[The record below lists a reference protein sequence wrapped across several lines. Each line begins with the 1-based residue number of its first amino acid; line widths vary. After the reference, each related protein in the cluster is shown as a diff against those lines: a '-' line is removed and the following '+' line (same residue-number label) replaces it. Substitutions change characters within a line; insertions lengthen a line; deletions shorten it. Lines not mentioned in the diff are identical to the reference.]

1 MKFAMNL
8 VLLGAP
14 GAGKG
19 TQAEKIRKALDIPVL
34 STGNLLRQAI
44 AAGTELG
51 KKVESIIDSGNLVP
65 DELVFGL
72 VAERLREPD
81 CARGVIFDGFPRT
94 IHQAEALDKALAVD
108 VVLDLEVPD
117 DVILHRMSGRRICPN
132 CQASYHVVDNPPRV
146 EGVCDKCGAALTI
159 RHDDQPETVK
169 ARLEVYHKQTEPIKE
184 YYRAQGK
191 LRTVQGQPR
200 LSDTVRL
207 VSEALGVAL

>member
-1 MKFAMNL
+1 MNL

-19 TQAEKIRKALDIPVL
+19 TQAEKIQKALDIPIL

-51 KKVESIIDSGNLVP
+51 KKVESIIDGGNLVP

-94 IHQAEALDKALAVD
+94 IHQAEALDKALKID
-108 VVLDLEVPD
+108 VVLNLEVPD
-117 DVILHRMSGRRICPN
+117 EVILHRMSGRRTCPN
-132 CQASYHVVDNPPRV
+132 CQASYHVADNPPKV
-146 EGVCDKCGAALTI
+146 EGVCDRCGTALTI

-169 ARLEVYHKQTEPIKE
+169 ARLAVYHKQTEPIKE

-191 LRTVQGQPR
+191 LKTVQGQPK
-200 LSDTVRL
+200 LADTVRL

>member
-1 MKFAMNL
+1 M
-8 VLLGAP
+8 
-14 GAGKG
+14 
-19 TQAEKIRKALDIPVL
+19 

-44 AAGTELG
+44 AAGPVLG
-51 KKVESIIDSGNLVP
+51 KRVESIIDGGNLVP

-94 IHQAEALDKALAVD
+94 IHQAEALDKALKID
-108 VVLDLEVPD
+108 VVLNLEVPD
-117 DVILHRMSGRRICPN
+117 EVILHRMSGRRTCPN
-132 CQASYHVVDNPPRV
+132 CQASYHVADNPPRV
-146 EGVCDKCGAALTI
+146 EGVCDRCGTALTI

-169 ARLEVYHKQTEPIKE
+169 ARLAVYHKQTEPIKE

-191 LRTVQGQPR
+191 LKTVQGQPK
-200 LSDTVRL
+200 LADTVRL

>member
-1 MKFAMNL
+1 MNL

-19 TQAEKIRKALDIPVL
+19 TQAEKIQHALNIPIL

-51 KKVESIIDSGNLVP
+51 KQVESIIDGGNLVP

-72 VAERLREPD
+72 VAQRLKEPD

-94 IHQAEALDKALAVD
+94 IHQAEALDKALQIDAV
-108 VVLDLEVPD
+108 LSIEVAD
-117 DVILHRMSGRRICPN
+117 DVILHRMSGRRTCPN
-132 CQASYHVVDNPPRV
+132 CQASYHVVDNPPKV
-146 EGVCDKCGAALTI
+146 EGVCDKCGAKLTI

-169 ARLEVYHKQTEPIKE
+169 SRLAVYHKQTEPIKE

-191 LRTVQGQPR
+191 LKTVQGQQK
-200 LSDTVRL
+200 LADTVRL

>member
-1 MKFAMNL
+1 MNL

-19 TQAEKIRKALDIPVL
+19 TQAEKIQHALNIPIL

-51 KKVESIIDSGNLVP
+51 KQVESIIDGGNLVP

-72 VAERLREPD
+72 VAQRLKEPD

-94 IHQAEALDKALAVD
+94 IHQAEALDKALQIDAV
-108 VVLDLEVPD
+108 LSIEVAD
-117 DVILHRMSGRRICPN
+117 DVILHRMSGRRTCPN
-132 CQASYHVVDNPPRV
+132 CQASYHVVDNPPKV
-146 EGVCDKCGAALTI
+146 EGVCDKCGAKLTI

-169 ARLEVYHKQTEPIKE
+169 SRLAVYHKQTEPIKE

-191 LRTVQGQPR
+191 LKTVQGQPK
-200 LSDTVRL
+200 LADTVRL